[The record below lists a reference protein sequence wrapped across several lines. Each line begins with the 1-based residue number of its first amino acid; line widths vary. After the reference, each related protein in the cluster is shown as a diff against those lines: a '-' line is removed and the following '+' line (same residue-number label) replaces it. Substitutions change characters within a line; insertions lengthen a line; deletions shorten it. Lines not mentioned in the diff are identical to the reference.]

1 MRQLF
6 RVLIV
11 LCLLAFGACVTI
23 NIYFPAEQVE
33 SVAEDIVDDIRGENS
48 DDEQEAEDG
57 GQSVVRSGSLLAGL
71 LPDAHA
77 QDATTVSNP
86 TIRALKN
93 RMKNRYA
100 QLKPWYEKNLLVEK
114 DNGYLATGN
123 LNGVSI
129 KDRRAIQSLVDAEN
143 NDRQAL
149 YREVAKSMNID
160 PSQVDR
166 VAKIFAGQ
174 WQATQG
180 K

>member
-6 RVLIV
+6 RVLMV

-33 SVAEDIVDDIRGENS
+33 SVAEDIVDDIRGKQS
-48 DDEQEAEDG
+48 DDQKEAEDD
-57 GQSVVRSGSLLAGL
+57 GQSLVRSGSLLAGL
-71 LPDAHA
+71 LPEAYA

-100 QLKPWYEKNLLVEK
+100 QLKPWYEQNLLIEK
-114 DNGYLATGN
+114 DDGYLATAG
-123 LNGVSI
+123 LNGVNI

-143 NDRQAL
+143 KDRKQL
-149 YREVAKSMNID
+149 YQEVAKAMNID

-166 VAKIFAGQ
+166 VAKIFAKQ
-174 WQATQG
+174 WQTQ
-180 K
+180 